1 MLLIQHNYLI
11 VFFLTFNFQMRLSR
25 RLSGL
30 YKPILLI
37 ASACAFA
44 YLLLADPD
52 NSESGAHAKKSK
64 HHKKHHET
72 GDDYE
77 VGAREEF
84 PGFEGTI
91 MGRGLNEDVPK
102 EIYRDSGK
110 LGNYEPDQVA

>member
-1 MLLIQHNYLI
+1 MLLIQLYYLI
-11 VFFLTFNFQMRLSR
+11 VVPLKLIIQMRLSR

-37 ASACAFA
+37 ASAFAFA

-77 VGAREEF
+77 
-84 PGFEGTI
+84 I
-91 MGRGLNEDVPK
+91 
-102 EIYRDSGK
+102 
-110 LGNYEPDQVA
+110 